1 MSRCGHIT
9 YSVIACLTAGRRVIF
24 SPNFRSN
31 LLLSIKIPLFY
42 FPLWKRGSKGDLV
55 IVNLHLT
62 NTAETISSRYIDE
75 IEDMEEMEVIDDIG
89 IMF

>member
-1 MSRCGHIT
+1 MT
-9 YSVIACLTAGRRVIF
+9 ETLK
-24 SPNFRSN
+24 SPFF
-31 LLLSIKIPLFY
+31 I
-42 FPLWKRGSKGDLV
+42 FPLSKRGSKGDLV